1 MHFSKNYLFK
11 ISRNQTNSILK
22 PLPLRFFLFNFI
34 SYQTSLLRWKIF
46 PFRMLLEFFFLI
58 LFSTYLLMEA
68 RREYFGFAIKAFSL
82 AAGPF
87 LVKFLPIKLQKMK
100 KKSKNPFV
108 IIFSKV
114 FCIINSKIK
123 TPFVCSNEKFFTG
136 LIRF

>member
-22 PLPLRFFLFNFI
+22 PLPLKFFLFNFI

-46 PFRMLLEFFFLI
+46 PLRMLLEFFFLI

-100 KKSKNPFV
+100 KKAKTLLSLYSAKCFV
-108 IIFSKV
+108 L
-114 FCIINSKIK
+114 
-123 TPFVCSNEKFFTG
+123 
-136 LIRF
+136 LIRK